1 MSVNRGMDKKTCGMY
16 IQWNITQPEKEQIMP
31 LYIVLNVVN
40 RHFWILIFNT
50 KHIMIMLLQTLH
62 KSEIMSWIYIAYI
75 VFLPNKS
82 N

>member
-1 MSVNRGMDKKTCGMY
+1 
-16 IQWNITQPEKEQIMP
+16 MP

-62 KSEIMSWIYIAYI
+62 KSELMSWIYIAYI